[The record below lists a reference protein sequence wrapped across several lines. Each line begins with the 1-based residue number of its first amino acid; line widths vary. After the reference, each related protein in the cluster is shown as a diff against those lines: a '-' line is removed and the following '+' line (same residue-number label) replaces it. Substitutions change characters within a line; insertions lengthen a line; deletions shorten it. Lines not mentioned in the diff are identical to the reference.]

1 MSTDICWLLGQAG
14 PHPRAHPRGIR
25 SHAGTLSG
33 FNPLDPPILWEGR
46 RTQRGFAPLH
56 TPSGGTHEPKPRMGL
71 IHQAHAEPNIAGRM
85 EHSRIHLCPFQP
97 PLAPQSWGREK
108 EIRGTPPNPRQGR
121 VPAPSRSAPSFC
133 TPRWMESTKRR
144 GTACCAPT
152 IIRRGRIT
160 GALRLTVMS
169 T

>member
-56 TPSGGTHEPKPRMGL
+56 TPSGGTHEPKPRRGL
-71 IHQAHAEPNIAGRM
+71 IHQAHAEPDIAGRM
-85 EHSRIHLCPFQP
+85 EHSRIHLCPFRP
-97 PLAPQSWGREK
+97 PWPPSLGGEKRRFGGHPQTLGRDESLHPLGVPHPSA
-108 EIRGTPPNPRQGR
+108 RPGGWNPRNVGAQHA
-121 VPAPSRSAPSFC
+121 VPLQSFDG
-133 TPRWMESTKRR
+133 E
-144 GTACCAPT
+144 G
-152 IIRRGRIT
+152 
-160 GALRLTVMS
+160 
-169 T
+169 